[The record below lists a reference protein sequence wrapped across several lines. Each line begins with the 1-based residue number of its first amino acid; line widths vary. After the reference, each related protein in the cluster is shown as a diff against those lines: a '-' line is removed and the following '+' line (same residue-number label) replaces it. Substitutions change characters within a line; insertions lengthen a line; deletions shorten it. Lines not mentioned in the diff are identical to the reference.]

1 MKIIT
6 QLVIFSFLFLSAYA
20 ATEPVM
26 SLITV
31 NTEDTAG
38 YRDWAKGSSD
48 PTHLVSAC
56 ISKTNGASAVGLCSP
71 RIGAEEMGDLYFWSL
86 FDSNETAW
94 KTDPNNP
101 VIAKEVAEKCKSQEQ
116 YVIGTII
123 VWLARPVRLMKNL
136 QVGTSWSKQQIYLNS
151 PIHGGQAPCGDERK
165 RV

>member
-1 MKIIT
+1 MILVENSPMKIIT
-6 QLVIFSFLFLSAYA
+6 QLVIFSFLFLSSYA

-38 YRDWAKGSSD
+38 YRDWAKGSSE
-48 PTHLVSAC
+48 A
-56 ISKTNGASAVGLCSP
+56 IAKTNGASAIGLCSP

-101 VIAKEVAEKCKSQEQ
+101 AIAKEVAKMQVTRTIRDWDNYRVARQASALDESTAPMLSFFVDTKAPIPKS
-116 YVIGTII
+116 
-123 VWLARPVRLMKNL
+123 LAV
-136 QVGTSWSKQQIYLNS
+136 V
-151 PIHGGQAPCGDERK
+151 
-165 RV
+165 